1 MAEPTRPSNR
11 PPGPAGSAG
20 ELAFL
25 AAAAAVLVLAAV
37 LLLGGG
43 LAAMIFGGGWTWPP
57 PAQLARTVA
66 GIVTHAA
73 HPASGYPAGLAARVP
88 GATPFW
94 VVTDALLA
102 ATIFAGT
109 IAVVGVAGHRGNAG
123 YATRRELAAQLG
135 PKALRRGAGEL
146 RPGGVT
152 PPTRRIAGAAKTV
165 QDVEEPC

>member
-1 MAEPTRPSNR
+1 MAGPTRPSNR
-11 PPGPAGSAG
+11 APGPAGSAG

-25 AAAAAVLVLAAV
+25 AVAAAVLVLAAV

-43 LAAMIFGGGWTWPP
+43 LAALIFGGGWTWPP

-73 HPASGYPAGLAARVP
+73 RPAGGYPAGLAARVP

-94 VVTDALLA
+94 AVTGTLCAVM
-102 ATIFAGT
+102 IFAGT
-109 IAVVGVAGHRGNAG
+109 IAVVGVAGHRGDAG

-146 RPGGVT
+146 RPGGAA
-152 PPTRRIAGAAKTV
+152 PPTRRIAPATI
-165 QDVEEPC
+165 QDVEKP

>member
-11 PPGPAGSAG
+11 PPAPAGSAG

-43 LAAMIFGGGWTWPP
+43 LAALIFGGGWTWPP

-73 HPASGYPAGLAARVP
+73 HPAGGYPAGLAARVP

-146 RPGGVT
+146 RPGGAA
-152 PPTRRIAGAAKTV
+152 PPGRRIAPATI
-165 QDVEEPC
+165 QDVEKP